1 MAIAD
6 RQNLVIDRL
15 RHLHEQL
22 GDARNTRR
30 PRANKPDY
38 SGAEIRPARRPAGN
52 ARHRRPPEV
61 IELRKQLDAQNAQV
75 AAYALPYGENH
86 PVLRQAKRQRDETET
101 LLTQTAQSAG
111 EGAVHQYEAAKAT
124 EQLLQGELTR
134 EEQAAVE
141 LDRVAIPYH
150 ALERDLQSDAT
161 LYSQILA
168 RLKETDVTQS
178 CSPEHKF
185 SGGFVHLVEKPYAPR
200 IRSGP
205 SGSWS
210 WLAGLFGGATLG
222 GGLAMGR
229 HFLTTRPVRRRGRG
243 VCRVRALAV
252 VPLTKHLGFRRGRI
266 QPPKAARRM
275 TEAVPRCLQ
284 DASAA
289 LGGDTRRAQQRH
301 VHQPAG

>member
-1 MAIAD
+1 
-6 RQNLVIDRL
+6 
-15 RHLHEQL
+15 
-22 GDARNTRR
+22 
-30 PRANKPDY
+30 
-38 SGAEIRPARRPAGN
+38 
-52 ARHRRPPEV
+52 V

-178 CSPEHKF
+178 LFTEHKF
-185 SGGFVHLVEKPYAPR
+185 SGGFVHLVENRMRPR

-210 WLAGLFGGATLG
+210 CWPASLACHPRR
-222 GGLAMGR
+222 GLAMGR
-229 HFLTTRPVRRRGRG
+229 HFLTTPSRPSTRPRRVSGSGPSRS
-243 VCRVRALAV
+243 CR
-252 VPLTKHLGFRRGRI
+252 
-266 QPPKAARRM
+266 
-275 TEAVPRCLQ
+275 
-284 DASAA
+284 
-289 LGGDTRRAQQRH
+289 
-301 VHQPAG
+301 